1 MGLIQR
7 SCTFRSCVDHADLGA
22 CRAWP
27 GPPPGPCPPLPSPQ
41 ASRGLTSCGLSSA
54 CRGSHSLAVPSQR
67 GLSGWD

>member
-27 GPPPGPCPPLPSPQ
+27 GPPPGRPSTSLPAGLPWPDVMWPL
-41 ASRGLTSCGLSSA
+41 LSLQ
-54 CRGSHSLAVPSQR
+54 RLA
-67 GLSGWD
+67 